1 MKRILQSC
9 SILMLLCVGSANAQ
23 LYKWVGPDGKVTYSD
38 APPPSAATKVETKS
52 LTTAGVNTSDL
63 PYEVAEA
70 TKAHPVTLYTTRDCA
85 PCDEG
90 RRLLTTRGIP
100 FVEKTVNSND
110 DIAQYKQAGGD
121 GQLPLLTV
129 GKFRERAFEAGSW
142 NNILTT
148 AGYPESSKLPKS
160 YRNPPAQ
167 AAAPVVPAEEKRATV
182 SAGASNAGSKPTAT
196 DLPPA
201 IGNAPPGFRF

>member
-1 MKRILQSC
+1 MKRILPSC
-9 SILMLLCVGSANAQ
+9 TILMLLCVGSANAQ

-52 LTTAGVNTSDL
+52 LSAAGGINTSDL

-70 TKAHPVTLYTTRDCA
+70 VKAHPVTLYTTRDCL

-90 RRLLTTRGIP
+90 RKLLAGRGIP
-100 FVEKTVNSND
+100 FTEKTVNSND
-110 DIAQYKQAGGD
+110 DVAQYKQAGGD

-129 GKFRERAFEAGSW
+129 GKFKERAFEAGAW
-142 NNILTT
+142 NSILTT
-148 AGYPESSKLPKS
+148 AGYPENSRLPKS

-167 AAAPVVPAEEKRATV
+167 VAAPVAPAEEKRAPANSGANTV
-182 SAGASNAGSKPTAT
+182 SRPTAT

>member
-23 LYKWVGPDGKVTYSD
+23 LYKWVGPDGKVSYSD
-38 APPPSAATKVETKS
+38 TPPPSSATRVETKS
-52 LTTAGVNTSDL
+52 LTIGGVSASEF
-63 PYEVAEA
+63 PFEVSEA
-70 TKAHPVTLYTTRDCA
+70 MKSYPVTLYTTKNCP

-90 RRLLTTRGIP
+90 RRLLTERGIP
-100 FVEKTVNSND
+100 FAEKTVNSGD
-110 DIAQYKQAGGD
+110 DVAQYKQAGGD

-129 GKFRERAFEAGSW
+129 GKFRERAFESGAW
-142 NNILTT
+142 HNVLTT
-148 AGYPESSKLPKS
+148 AGYPESSRLPRS

-167 AAAPVVPAEEKRATV
+167 AAAPPAPVVEKREPANSGANATPK
-182 SAGASNAGSKPTAT
+182 STAT

>member
-38 APPPSAATKVETKS
+38 APPPAAATKVETKS
-52 LTTAGVNTSDL
+52 VAIGGVSASDF
-63 PYEVAEA
+63 PFEVAEA
-70 TKAHPVTLYTTRDCA
+70 MKTHPVTLYTTRNCL

-90 RRLLTTRGIP
+90 RKLLTARGIP
-100 FVEKTVNSND
+100 FTEKTVNSND

-121 GQLPLLTV
+121 GQLPLLIV
-129 GKFRERAFEAGSW
+129 GKFRERAFEAGAW
-142 NNILTT
+142 NNLLTT
-148 AGYPESSKLPKS
+148 AGYPESSRLPKS

-167 AAAPVVPAEEKRATV
+167 AAAPAAQAEEKRTPAN
-182 SAGASNAGSKPTAT
+182 AGANTTGARPVAT

-201 IGNAPPGFRF
+201 VGNAPPGFRF

>member
-9 SILMLLCVGSANAQ
+9 SILMLLCVSSANAQ

-38 APPPSAATKVETKS
+38 APPPSVATKVETRS
-52 LTTAGVNTSDL
+52 LTTSGVNTADL

-70 TKAHPVTLYTTRDCA
+70 TKAHPVTLYTTRDCQ

-90 RRLLTTRGIP
+90 RKLLTERGIP
-100 FVEKTVNSND
+100 FTEKTVNSND

-129 GKFRERAFEAGSW
+129 GKFRERAFEAGAW
-142 NNILTT
+142 NNVLTT
-148 AGYPESSKLPKS
+148 AGYPESSRLPKS

-167 AAAPVVPAEEKRATV
+167 AAAPAAPAEEKRAPAN
-182 SAGASNAGSKPTAT
+182 AGANNTGSRPTAT

>member
-38 APPPSAATKVETKS
+38 APPPAVATKVETKS
-52 LTTAGVNTSDL
+52 LATSGVNTADL

-70 TKAHPVTLYTTRDCA
+70 TKSHPVTLYTTKDCQ

-90 RRLLTTRGIP
+90 RKLLTARGIP
-100 FVEKTVNSND
+100 FIEKTVNSNA
-110 DIAQYKQAGGD
+110 DIAQYKQAGGE

-129 GKFRERAFEAGSW
+129 GKFRERAFEAAAW
-142 NNILTT
+142 NNVLTT

-160 YRNPPAQ
+160 YRNPSPQ
-167 AAAPVVPAEEKRATV
+167 AAAPAVPAEEKRA
-182 SAGASNAGSKPTAT
+182 SANAGAGNAGAKPAAT